1 MTSEEKSSFSAEAI
15 IVLSLFYTFM
25 HIHED
30 IIITN
35 LCTSVGVFLLP
46 TLAARSCV
54 HLFVCVCAAV
64 MLTVFLVHQDL
75 KRVHLIVLECQPNF
89 LACVFICEFSVH
101 EAERRKQ
108 IQTFHIKIW
117 VWHFTENSFNAI
129 LGMLVCLHFNAYIF
143 KAVSKNW
150 SSIKMHYASNLWM
163 NANKVALQCHRRT
176 ISG

>member
-15 IVLSLFYTFM
+15 IVSVLHVHAYSWRYYHNKFM
-25 HIHED
+25 HQCWRVPAPNTH
-30 IIITN
+30 
-35 LCTSVGVFLLP
+35 CSVVC
-46 TLAARSCV
+46 AS
-54 HLFVCVCAAV
+54 VCVCVCSCDAYGFSCTSRSQTSSSHSSRKSAE
-64 MLTVFLVHQDL
+64 LSRLCL
-75 KRVHLIVLECQPNF
+75 YLWVLRTWSWEK
-89 LACVFICEFSVH
+89 E
-101 EAERRKQ
+101 
-108 IQTFHIKIW
+108 IQTTFHIKIG

-129 LGMLVCLHFNAYIF
+129 LGMLVCLHFNGYIF